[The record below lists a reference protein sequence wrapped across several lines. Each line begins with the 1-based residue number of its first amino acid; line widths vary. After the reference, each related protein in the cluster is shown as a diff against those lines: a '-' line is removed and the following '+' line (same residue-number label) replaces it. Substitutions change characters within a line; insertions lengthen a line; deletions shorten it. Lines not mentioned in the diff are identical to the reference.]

1 VKRILQ
7 SHAEPPI
14 TRNNL
19 ESGMSAVRVRL
30 LVSVACISS
39 LLADS
44 AGAQRPKL
52 PVALAEVVPND
63 NRIAGGRAGHGVV
76 ELHLVAR
83 LAGWRPDL
91 DVDSAVT
98 IQAFGEAGGE
108 PRIPG
113 PLLRAATRT
122 DVRVTIT
129 NDIPD
134 STLVVSGMRA
144 GTIDDDTIIVQ
155 PGTRRDVRFRAGAP
169 GTYLYWGT
177 TSGKS
182 HPSERTGRDG
192 QLTGAIVIDD
202 AGVAPDPAERI
213 FVMTVIDILPD
224 TTKPPPLEDI
234 WELSINGRSWPHSER
249 LEYPVGDTIRWRWV
263 NGSYLPHPMH
273 LHGFHFRVTAKGNG
287 TSDTR
292 YAPGDVRD
300 VVTEFMRAGTT
311 MAMEWTPTRAGNW
324 LFHCH
329 MAPHITPFPA
339 REDSAQR
346 HDVHDVA
353 QHAFQGMAGLVLGI
367 HTYAPAEPRTVS
379 LTTLAPTQH
388 LRLLVQQAPPTE
400 RPELRA
406 SGYILDQGGE
416 PRADSVSVPGPA
428 LLLTRGQTT
437 AITVINRSD
446 EITTVH
452 WHGMELESVY
462 DGVAGWSGAGSNVA
476 PLIAPG
482 DSFAVSFTPPRA
494 GTYIYHTHMD
504 EGTQLVTG
512 AYGPLIVLEPGQMFD
527 PASDLIFMIGHAV
540 DAGTNSPA
548 INGRHQ
554 PPALTLR
561 PGTTYRLRIINI
573 LPAAP
578 VTVELSADSTVLS
591 WRSLAKDGADLPAAL
606 RRAAPATVSA
616 IGVGETYDFLWTPD
630 RPMDAVLTMGNEFEG
645 LAIRQVLRV
654 R

>member
-1 VKRILQ
+1 MT
-7 SHAEPPI
+7 A
-14 TRNNL
+14 
-19 ESGMSAVRVRL
+19 ARVRL
-30 LVSVACISS
+30 LLCVACVSS
-39 LLADS
+39 VLAVS
-44 AGAQRPKL
+44 IRAQRPQP
-52 PVALAEVVPND
+52 PVALADVVPND
-63 NRIAGGRAGHGVV
+63 NRIAGGRISDGVV

-98 IQAFGEAGGE
+98 IQAFGETGGE

-113 PLLRAATRT
+113 PLLRTASGTE
-122 DVRVTIT
+122 VRVTIT

-134 STLVVSGMRA
+134 STLIVSGMRA
-144 GTIDDDTIIVQ
+144 GTMEDDTIIVH
-155 PGTRRDVRFRAGAP
+155 PGTRRDVRFRAGTP

-177 TSGKS
+177 TSGKP
-182 HPSERTGRDG
+182 HPSERNGRDG
-192 QLTGAIVIDD
+192 QLTGAIVIDPV
-202 AGVAPDPAERI
+202 GVAPDTAERI

-224 TTKPPPLEDI
+224 TMQPPPFEDI

-292 YAPGDVRD
+292 YAGDEVRD
-300 VVTEFMRAGTT
+300 VVTEFMRTGTT

-339 REDSAQR
+339 REDSAR
-346 HDVHDVA
+346 SHDVHDVA
-353 QHAFQGMAGLVLGI
+353 QHAFQAMAGLVLGI
-367 HTYAPAEPRTVS
+367 HTFAPESRTVP
-379 LTTLAPTQH
+379 LTTLAPAQH
-388 LRLLVQQAPPTE
+388 LRLWMQQAPRTE

-406 SGYILDQGGE
+406 SGYVLDQGNE

-428 LLLTRGQTT
+428 LLLTRDQTT

-446 EITTVH
+446 ELTTVH

-476 PLIAPG
+476 PLLAPG

-512 AYGPLIVLEPGQMFD
+512 AYGPLIVLEPGQTFD
-527 PASDLIFMIGHAV
+527 PATDLIFMIGNAV
-540 DAGTNSPA
+540 DAGANHPA

-554 PPALTLR
+554 PAPLTLS
-561 PGTTYRLRIINI
+561 PGKTYRLRLINI

-578 VTVELSADSTVLS
+578 VTVELRADSTLLN

-606 RRAAPATVSA
+606 LLAAPATLSA
-616 IGVGETYDFLWTPD
+616 IGAGETYDFLWTPD
-630 RPMDAVLTMGNEFEG
+630 RPMEAVLTMGNEFEG
-645 LAIRQVLRV
+645 FAIRQVLRV